1 MSKHYKIIIPIDSDA
16 CDAHRLQDNK
26 VFASLASDISNRL
39 WHLGCESKVPHI
51 RSSNSMSPLS
61 PSPASPH
68 AINHY
73 ADRARFLVL
82 ALALTPDA
90 PTGKVVVTYT
100 GNEVIIPTMH
110 PLNDDVKQWALEQC
124 EQLYDP
130 HPCGPARRE
139 ECDGEC

>member
-1 MSKHYKIIIPIDSDA
+1 
-16 CDAHRLQDNK
+16 
-26 VFASLASDISNRL
+26 
-39 WHLGCESKVPHI
+39 
-51 RSSNSMSPLS
+51 MSPPSHRASCALPY
-61 PSPASPH
+61 PSPVLLRPTLST
-68 AINHY
+68 HY
-73 ADRARFLVL
+73 ADPRARFLVL

-90 PTGKVVVTYT
+90 PTGKVVVTYS